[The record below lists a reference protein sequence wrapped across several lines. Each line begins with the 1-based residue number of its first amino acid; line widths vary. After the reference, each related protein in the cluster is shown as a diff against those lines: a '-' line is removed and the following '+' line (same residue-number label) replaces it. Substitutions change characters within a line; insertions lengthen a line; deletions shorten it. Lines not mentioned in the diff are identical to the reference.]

1 VGGALMAAGQ
11 TSHLGR
17 ATLEDV
23 ARAAGVSL
31 ATVDRVVN
39 RREGVRDKTVARV
52 EAAVA
57 KLGYRA
63 DAAATR
69 LARNQSFRFAFI
81 LPTGANSFMR
91 NLTDQVQRTS
101 DRMAGQRAFIDI
113 LHVDVF
119 DADAL
124 AGALESLSPAYDC
137 VATIALDHPRV
148 RAAIDDLVGRNVAVV
163 TLVSDAPGSRRLHYV
178 GIDNP
183 AAGRTAATLMGRFL
197 TGRKGVVGVI
207 AGSLALR
214 DHAERQY
221 GFNQILSSEYPDLAA
236 LPALE
241 GRDDSARNRELV
253 AALLERQPDLL
264 GIYSVGA
271 GNRGIA
277 AALEAAG
284 RARDIVW
291 IAHELTQHTR
301 RFLLH
306 GTIDAIIH
314 QDPGHEAR
322 SAARILLAHCL
333 AEPIVPDQERISIDI
348 FLRDNLP

>member
-1 VGGALMAAGQ
+1 MTSLAG
-11 TSHLGR
+11 SK

-23 ARAAGVSL
+23 ARMAGVSL

-39 RREGVRDKTVARV
+39 RRVGVRERTIARV

-69 LARNQSFRFAFI
+69 LARNRSFRFAFI
-81 LPTGANSFMR
+81 LPTGANTFMT
-91 NLTDQVQRTS
+91 NLAEQVRRTA
-101 DRMAGQRAFIDI
+101 DWLAGHRGFIDV

-119 DADAL
+119 DPDAL
-124 AGALESLSPAYDC
+124 AGALAALSPAYHG
-137 VATIALDHPRV
+137 VASIALDHPRV
-148 RAAIDDLVGRNVAVV
+148 RGAIDDLAARGVAVV
-163 TLVSDAPGSRRLHYV
+163 TLVSDAPSARRLHYV

-197 TGRKGVVGVI
+197 RGRKGAVGVI

-214 DHAERQY
+214 DHAERQF
-221 GFNQILSSEYPDLAA
+221 GFNQILSEYPDLTA

-241 GRDDSARNRELV
+241 GRDDSTRTRTLTAT
-253 AALLERQPDLL
+253 LLAQRPEVV

-277 AALEAAG
+277 AALEASG
-284 RARDIVW
+284 RSRDVVW
-291 IAHELTQHTR
+291 IAHELTVHTR
-301 RFLLH
+301 DFLLR
-306 GTIDAIIH
+306 GVIDAVIN

-322 SAARILLAHCL
+322 SAARVLLAHCWGDPIL
-333 AEPIVPDQERISIDI
+333 ADQERINIDI